1 LLEEIRRCCL
11 NICYEYGLPFVIRSG
26 AHPKEIF
33 VFFKNPLV
41 VFRITTRD
49 ESAEKPCRMLFKK
62 DSLVRKSTLV
72 SQSAP
77 SIYGDWWHER
87 ELLCKKNFSLG
98 NFVEQM

>member
-1 LLEEIRRCCL
+1 
-11 NICYEYGLPFVIRSG
+11 
-26 AHPKEIF
+26 
-33 VFFKNPLV
+33 
-41 VFRITTRD
+41 
-49 ESAEKPCRMLFKK
+49 MLFKK